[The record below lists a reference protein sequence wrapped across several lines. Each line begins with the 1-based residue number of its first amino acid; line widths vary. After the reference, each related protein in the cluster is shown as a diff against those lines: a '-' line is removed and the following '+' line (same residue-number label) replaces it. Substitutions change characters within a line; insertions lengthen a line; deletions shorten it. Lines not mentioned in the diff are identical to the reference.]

1 MSNTTLSI
9 IILNYNCLKV
19 IKECLYSFEQ
29 YQPQIDYEIIIV
41 NNDDN
46 YQDFNDFASHY
57 PGVKFIQNT
66 GNWGFSHGC
75 NLGADNAIGGYL
87 LFLNPDIQLTN
98 SPAIDTMINFAQEN
112 SNVGITS
119 CRKINPKGN
128 PEREISFL
136 SPWLTIGWLRAL
148 YRLIFKQKISEKF
161 LKDDNTWYPDWI
173 SGSVV
178 VIEKK
183 FFTQIGKWSQ
193 RHFWMYSEDPDLCKR
208 ARDQRKEIALLRNI
222 ELKHAHGGASRRN
235 PKTIAI
241 TKSEVVTSSHVFVQ
255 IHTKGFNRVALHLII
270 IVNTLVSWV
279 LRVLFTLPIFWKT
292 AFKANLFTLN
302 AIIRYYLN
310 VPIRKTWKSKRLITP
325 I

>member
-9 IILNYNCLKV
+9 VILNSNCLNF
-19 IKECLYSFEQ
+19 IKECLNSFER
-29 YQPQIDYEIIIV
+29 YPPQTDYEIIIV

-46 YQDFNDFASHY
+46 HQDFNNFSDHY
-57 PGVKFIQNT
+57 PSIKFVQNT

-75 NLGADNAIGGYL
+75 NLGADNAIGDYL
-87 LFLNPDIQLTN
+87 LFLNPDIQLTS
-98 SPAIDTMINFAQEN
+98 SPAIDTMINFAQKN
-112 SNVGITS
+112 PNVGITS

-161 LKDDNTWYPDWI
+161 SKDNDIWYPDWI

-178 VIEKK
+178 VIEKI
-183 FFTQIGKWSQ
+183 FFIQIRKWSQ
-193 RHFWMYSEDPDLCKR
+193 KHFWMYSEDPDLCKK
-208 ARDQRKEIALLRNI
+208 ARNQRKEIALLRNV

-235 PKTIAI
+235 PKTVAI

-255 IHTKGFNRVALHLII
+255 IHAKGLNRAALHFII
-270 IVNTLVSWV
+270 IVNTLVSWL
-279 LRVLFTLPIFWKT
+279 LRVLFTLPIFWKI
-292 AFKANLFTLN
+292 AFKENLFTLN
-302 AIIRYYLN
+302 AVIRYYLN
-310 VPIRKTWKSKRLITP
+310 APIRKTWKSKRLNG
-325 I
+325 